1 MGEMTQYPFQA
12 TVVGKDMVPE
22 NPRKEKWAFLDSMS
36 GTLNPG
42 QAIRLVIPKGQT
54 PHGAISVWRRL
65 LQNKGATPHNRMVKK
80 ADGSRV
86 VYLWYGK

>member
-1 MGEMTQYPFQA
+1 MGEMTEYPFQA

-22 NPRKEKWAFLDSMS
+22 NPRKEKWAFLNSML

-42 QAIRLVIPKGQT
+42 QVIRLIIPKGQS
-54 PHGAISVWRRL
+54 PHGAISIWRKQ
-65 LQNKGATPHNRMVKK
+65 LQKKGAHPHNRIVKK

-86 VYLWYGK
+86 LYLWYDK